1 MSITNTGGQDF
12 GTSPVGG
19 FIAESVSI
27 TNPAETVE
35 LKDGNGL
42 SLGMVTVPGRATM
55 SATVQS
61 GASGTA
67 PAIGSDITIDTVV
80 YVITEVSINES
91 QGDYKRFTLS
101 GLAKE
106 ADTGA
111 QTV

>member
-1 MSITNTGGQDF
+1 MAITNNGGQDF
-12 GTSPVGG
+12 GTLPVGG

-42 SLGMVTVPGRATM
+42 SLGLVTVPGRATM
-55 SATVQS
+55 SATVQA

-67 PAIGSDITIDTVV
+67 PAIGSDITIDSIV
-80 YVITEVSINES
+80 YTITEVAINES

-101 GLAKE
+101 GLAKL
-106 ADTGA
+106 ADPGV